1 MNRLSII
8 LCAAAAATLL
18 ASCAKNETTGLNEAG
33 KRYLEAWMKIN
44 HPDAVKSGLG
54 IYILEE
60 KSGSGREAGDPSDF
74 PYAYVSY
81 TATDLEGNIKEST
94 EESVAKQMGTYD
106 PAKNHYGPVIRLR
119 NSTAMTAGQEMVL
132 NTMRVGGTRKAV
144 IPGWFNTTQ
153 ARYESEEEYITN
165 ITGDDS
171 VISLTLHNVIPDITA
186 WQIDSMAWYMIHTFK
201 TLPDSLKYG
210 FYYIQTQA
218 PTDTTTLEAGTTVYV
233 DYTGMTLNGHV
244 FDTSDANTAKD
255 AGIYDSSRDFSPMK
269 VNLASEYTDI
279 TFSSG
284 SSNSSLIDG
293 FAYCISLMKT
303 GEKGTCIFYSD
314 LGYQTTAS
322 NSIPAYSPLRFDV
335 EMHGTKE

>member
-1 MNRLSII
+1 MNRLNIM
-8 LCAAAAATLL
+8 LCAAIAATLC
-18 ASCAKNETTGLNEAG
+18 ASCAKIDSTGKNDAN
-33 KRYLEAWMKIN
+33 KRYLEAWLKIN
-44 HPDAVKSGLG
+44 HPEAVKNASG
-54 IYILEE
+54 IYLLSDKEG
-60 KSGSGREAGDPSDF
+60 KGREAGSTDDF
-74 PYAYVSY
+74 PFAYFSY
-81 TATDLEGNIKEST
+81 TITDLDGNIKETT
-94 EESVAKQMGTYD
+94 EADVAKQLGTYS
-106 PAKNHYGPVIRLR
+106 PSNYYGPIVKLR
-119 NSTAMTAGQEMVL
+119 NSTALTAGQEMVI
-132 NTMRVGGTRKAV
+132 NSMRVGGTRKAV